1 MPSRILIAYGLP
13 ALPAAVLGLPL
24 LLYLP
29 TFYAVDLG
37 LGFTIVGA
45 VLLLARVV
53 DVIADPIIGWASDRF
68 DFGLGRRRSWLLL
81 SLPLVLIGVMYFLM
95 IRPQMKRQ
103 KEHRAMLDKLGVG
116 DEVITNGGIAGV
128 VREIGDSFL
137 LVEIAADT
145 RVRVQKGAIANVLPK
160 GSLKSA

>member
-1 MPSRILIAYGLP
+1 
-13 ALPAAVLGLPL
+13 
-24 LLYLP
+24 
-29 TFYAVDLG
+29 
-37 LGFTIVGA
+37 
-45 VLLLARVV
+45 
-53 DVIADPIIGWASDRF
+53 
-68 DFGLGRRRSWLLL
+68 
-81 SLPLVLIGVMYFLM
+81 MYFLM

-137 LVEIAADT
+137 VVEIAADT

>member
-1 MPSRILIAYGLP
+1 ML
-13 ALPAAVLGLPL
+13 
-24 LLYLP
+24 
-29 TFYAVDLG
+29 
-37 LGFTIVGA
+37 
-45 VLLLARVV
+45 
-53 DVIADPIIGWASDRF
+53 
-68 DFGLGRRRSWLLL
+68 
-81 SLPLVLIGVMYFLM
+81 LPLVLIGVMYFLM

-137 LVEIAADT
+137 VVEIAADT